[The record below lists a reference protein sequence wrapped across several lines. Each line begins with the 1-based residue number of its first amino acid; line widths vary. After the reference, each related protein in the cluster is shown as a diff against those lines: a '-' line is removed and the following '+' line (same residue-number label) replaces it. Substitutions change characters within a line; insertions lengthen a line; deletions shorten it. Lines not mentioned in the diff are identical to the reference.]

1 LIEIVPSI
9 IGVNF
14 VIVGAH
20 SEHGAQ
26 SS

>member
-1 LIEIVPSI
+1 VPSI